1 MDKQNA
7 IKQFDH
13 YLKHDKTKCHD
24 LIRYYKT
31 QTELFKLLNDKVKS
45 KQALDIVKILENKLN

>member
-13 YLKHDKTKCHD
+13 YLKHDKTKCHEM
-24 LIRYYKT
+24 IRYYKT
-31 QTELFKLLNDKVKS
+31 QSELFKLLNDKAKS